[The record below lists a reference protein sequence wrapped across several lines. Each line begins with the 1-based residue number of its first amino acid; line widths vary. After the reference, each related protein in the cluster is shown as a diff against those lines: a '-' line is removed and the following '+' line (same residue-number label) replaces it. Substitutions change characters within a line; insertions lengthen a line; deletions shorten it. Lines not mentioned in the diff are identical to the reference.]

1 MLRLVAVLHLA
12 SGPTDHLHAAFSWC
26 FTFVVHISY

>member
-12 SGPTDHLHAAFSWC
+12 SGPTGQVHAAFSLY
-26 FTFVVHISY
+26 FTLPGSL